1 MSVIKNDKKM
11 ELYFGLKENKL
22 WILIRLVVPQ
32 CICMQKFIE
41 LYIYNLIFI
50 YIKRKHNL
58 IYKVN
63 INLYYLYIQS

>member
-22 WILIRLVVPQ
+22 WILIWLVVPQ